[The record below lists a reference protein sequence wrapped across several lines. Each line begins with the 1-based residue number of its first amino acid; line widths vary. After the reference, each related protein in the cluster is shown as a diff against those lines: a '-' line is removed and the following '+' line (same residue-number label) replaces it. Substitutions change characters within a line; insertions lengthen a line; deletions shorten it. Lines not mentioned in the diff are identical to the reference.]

1 MTYDTAY
8 KLAKEIGSCDEYMD
22 YQKALEKVKSNE
34 TTMSLLKEYHRL
46 QVELQSM
53 MYTGNKDEEKISRF
67 QKLGELLQMNSD
79 ASEFLIAE
87 YKLNTIIS
95 DIYKIIADAA
105 NIDLSMLE
113 A

>member
-8 KLAKEIGSCDEYMD
+8 KLAEEIKNSDEYKEYETAHD
-22 YQKALEKVKSNE
+22 KVKENE
-34 TTMSLLKEYHRL
+34 TTMSLLKDYRKL
-46 QVELQSM
+46 QIEIQSM

-67 QKLGELLQMNSD
+67 QKLGELLQMNND
-79 ASEFLIAE
+79 ASNFLIAE
-87 YKLNTIIS
+87 YKLNTVIG

-113 A
+113 D